1 MYSNSMSC
9 VKPVDIL
16 TALRLILN
24 SSPYLLK
31 KIPFKV
37 SELDGSMWEELKQNK
52 QKRKDKCSD
61 ERTTRKLKLFVQY
74 VKLSVYAIY

>member
-52 QKRKDKCSD
+52 QKRKDKCSNHIIMD
-61 ERTTRKLKLFVQY
+61 ILMECSFVFNH
-74 VKLSVYAIY
+74 VSKIL

>member
-1 MYSNSMSC
+1 MYSDSMSC

-24 SSPYLLK
+24 SSPYLLI
-31 KIPFKV
+31 KILFKV

-52 QKRKDKCSD
+52 QKRKDKCSNYILMD
-61 ERTTRKLKLFVQY
+61 TLMECSFVFNH
-74 VKLSVYAIY
+74 VSKNF

>member
-52 QKRKDKCSD
+52 QKRKDKCSKHILM
-61 ERTTRKLKLFVQY
+61 ECSFVFNH
-74 VKLSVYAIY
+74 VSKIL